1 MNKTEDKKA
10 ITPPPFESYNDFKSH
25 LKAIPSETQTEW
37 FDQLQEKLHQTP
49 ERRVI
54 AFKALAEMAI
64 GTSPFTRLRPIK
76 KDLERVFYESDT
88 PQIYTDDIAETRVNL
103 QKLFINCSGNKDLKE
118 FYSELHHLVGLLPV
132 FQSVEAFELF
142 EQRLSIYE
150 DVFIRHML
158 RSRRSKK
165 GTKTPVIGPVKI
177 SQILLASIP
186 GSSPCS
192 KKFEEFLTVIEYLRD
207 IWEAKVEAADE
218 LMTKNDKLNGT
229 IKEKEGDIE
238 ELNAEISEL
247 KESISMQ
254 NAEIRVL
261 QDRQSKDQELLASQ
275 QHLIKHESDNAVR
288 DSYTR
293 LRRRM
298 KSHLDN
304 IRLFTDRDAPSRTGI
319 LDELEDIERFM
330 QNYENEL

>member
-1 MNKTEDKKA
+1 MNKTEDKEA
-10 ITPPPFESYNDFKSH
+10 ITPSPFESYNDFKSH
-25 LKAIPSETQTEW
+25 LKGMPSETQTEW
-37 FDQLQEKLHQTP
+37 FDQLLKKLRQTP

-64 GTSPFTRLRPIK
+64 GTRPFTRLRRIREG
-76 KDLERVFYESDT
+76 LEHVFYEGN
-88 PQIYTDDIAETRVNL
+88 PPEIYTDDIAETRVNL
-103 QKLFINCSGNKDLKE
+103 QELFINCSGNKDLKE

-132 FQSVEAFELF
+132 LKSVGAFELF

-165 GTKTPVIGPVKI
+165 GIKTAVIGPVKI

-207 IWEAKVEAADE
+207 LWEAKVEAADE
-218 LMTKNDKLNGT
+218 LMIKNDELNGT

-254 NAEIRVL
+254 NTEIGVL
-261 QDRQSKDQELLASQ
+261 QARQSKDQELLASQ

-298 KSHLDN
+298 KNHLEN
-304 IRLFTDRDAPSRTGI
+304 IRLFTDRDTPSRAGI